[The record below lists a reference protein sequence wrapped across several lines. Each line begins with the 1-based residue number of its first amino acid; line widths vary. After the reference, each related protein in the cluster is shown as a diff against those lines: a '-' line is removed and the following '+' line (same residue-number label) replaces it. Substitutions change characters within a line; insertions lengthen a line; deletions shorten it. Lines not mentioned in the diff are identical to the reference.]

1 MNSTIISITIYLFA
15 ANLVAGGIYVFGQK
29 KVGLLWIEY
38 PFIYMPWLAF
48 MMLLPSFSTLPGVA
62 DSDLSLK
69 YFLLMV
75 QGFSCG
81 IFGGLVLLPRFWIKA
96 DTTAQKLKITLISSL
111 IVTVLYLISR
121 WLLLQAFYYIL
132 K

>member
-1 MNSTIISITIYLFA
+1 MSSTIISITIYLFA
-15 ANLVAGGIYVFGQK
+15 ANLVAGGIYIFGQK

-48 MMLLPSFSTLPGVA
+48 MVLLPSFSTLPGVA
-62 DSDLSLK
+62 DNDLALK

-75 QGFSCG
+75 QGFGCG
-81 IFGGLVLLPRFWIKA
+81 IFGGSVLLPRFWIQA
-96 DTTAQKLKITLISSL
+96 DTTVEKLKITFISSL
-111 IVTVLYLISR
+111 VITALYLLSR

>member
-15 ANLVAGGIYVFGQK
+15 ANLVAGGIYVFGKK
-29 KVGLLWIEY
+29 KVGLLRIEY
-38 PFIYMPWLAF
+38 PFIYTPWLAF
-48 MMLLPSFSTLPGVA
+48 MVLLPSFSTLPGVA
-62 DSDLSLK
+62 ESDLALK

-81 IFGGLVLLPRFWIKA
+81 IFGGMVLLPRFWIKA

-111 IVTVLYLISR
+111 VVTILYLFSR

>member
-1 MNSTIISITIYLFA
+1 VSSTIISITIYLFA
-15 ANLVAGGIYVFGQK
+15 ANLVAGGIYIFGQK
-29 KVGLLWIEY
+29 KAGLLWIEY

-48 MMLLPSFSTLPGVA
+48 MLILPSFSTIPGVA
-62 DSDLSLK
+62 ENDLALQ

-81 IFGGLVLLPRFWIKA
+81 IFGGMVLLPRFWIKA
-96 DTTAQKLKITLISSL
+96 DTTAQKLKITFISSL
-111 IVTVLYLISR
+111 VVTILYLFSR

>member
-1 MNSTIISITIYLFA
+1 MSSTIISITIYLFA
-15 ANLVAGGIYVFGQK
+15 ANMVAGGIYIFGQK

-38 PFIYMPWLAF
+38 PFIYTPWLAF
-48 MMLLPSFSTLPGVA
+48 MFLLPSFSTIPGVA
-62 DSDLSLK
+62 DNDLALK

-81 IFGGLVLLPRFWIKA
+81 IFGGSVLLPRFWIQA
-96 DTTAQKLKITLISSL
+96 DSTAEKLKITIISSL
-111 IVTVLYLISR
+111 VVTMAYLFSR
-121 WLLLQAFYYIL
+121 WLLLQGFYYIL

>member
-1 MNSTIISITIYLFA
+1 MSSTIISITIYLFA
-15 ANLVAGGIYVFGQK
+15 ANLVAGVIYMFGQK

-48 MMLLPSFSTLPGVA
+48 MLLLPSFSTLPGVA
-62 DSDLSLK
+62 DNDLALK

-75 QGFSCG
+75 QGFGCG
-81 IFGGLVLLPRFWIKA
+81 IFGGSVLLPRFWIQA
-96 DTTAQKLKITLISSL
+96 DTAAEKLKVTFISSL
-111 IVTVLYLISR
+111 IISLLYLFSR
-121 WLLLQAFYYIL
+121 WLLLQAFHYIL